1 LKKTADFKLGMSLV
15 SKLMIGGWSTKLA
28 MFRVCSLNESG
39 KLLEIGRRMVSWL
52 ETSPLVG
59 RTSNE
64 SLQPDVREAA

>member
-1 LKKTADFKLGMSLV
+1 
-15 SKLMIGGWSTKLA
+15 MIG
-28 MFRVCSLNESG
+28 VCALNESG

-59 RTSNE
+59 RASNE